1 MKSSLQNLFKK
12 GATFAGLCLFFS
24 SLPVS
29 AAVKLP
35 ALFTDNM
42 VLQRDQPI
50 AVWGWADPNEMVS
63 VTLGAATSKVKA
75 DAQGE
80 WKTKLPS
87 LKAGENLELTVA
99 GTNSITLKNLIMGD
113 VWVCSGQSNMEFGA
127 GGSNTPEDITSAEFP
142 NIRAIKVAHNS
153 TADPKNDA
161 PMSGWRVCTPA
172 NVKGFTAVGFF
183 FGREIHR
190 QAGVPIGLIDVNWGG
205 TQIEPWI
212 TPVGFGSVPELAE
225 TKTSTEQAF
234 AAAVADYRKQLPSQL
249 DPLEAWIK
257 DARQA
262 IANNTQIPSRPN
274 LLPEPAAGPK
284 IYTLFNG
291 MIHPLLSFPI
301 KGAIW
306 YQGESNGAEG
316 DSYFQKMR
324 ALIGGWRSLWNVG
337 DFPFYYVQLA
347 NFQQPTNL
355 PAGGDGWAK
364 VRCAQM
370 KALTIPHTGMASAVD
385 IGDAMNIHPGDKRDV
400 GVRLALWALSRD
412 YGKKEIVPSGPIFQ
426 SAKVEGGKIRLA
438 FDYVGGGLIVG
449 KKDGVKPTEEDKAG
463 KLVRFAIAGEDKNWV
478 WADAVIDGATVVVS
492 SKEVPNPVAVRYA
505 FSQNPLGANL
515 YNKEGLPASPF
526 RTDDWP

>member
-1 MKSSLQNLFKK
+1 
-12 GATFAGLCLFFS
+12 
-24 SLPVS
+24 
-29 AAVKLP
+29 
-35 ALFTDNM
+35 
-42 VLQRDQPI
+42 
-50 AVWGWADPNEMVS
+50 
-63 VTLGAATSKVKA
+63 
-75 DAQGE
+75 
-80 WKTKLPS
+80 
-87 LKAGENLELTVA
+87 
-99 GTNSITLKNLIMGD
+99 
-113 VWVCSGQSNMEFGA
+113 
-127 GGSNTPEDITSAEFP
+127 
-142 NIRAIKVAHNS
+142 
-153 TADPKNDA
+153 
-161 PMSGWRVCTPA
+161 
-172 NVKGFTAVGFF
+172 
-183 FGREIHR
+183 
-190 QAGVPIGLIDVNWGG
+190 
-205 TQIEPWI
+205 
-212 TPVGFGSVPELAE
+212 
-225 TKTSTEQAF
+225 
-234 AAAVADYRKQLPSQL
+234 
-249 DPLEAWIK
+249 
-257 DARQA
+257 
-262 IANNTQIPSRPN
+262 
-274 LLPEPAAGPK
+274 
-284 IYTLFNG
+284 